1 MKAWVACVLFL
12 LSAGQASGQKKPFT
26 IADLY
31 RLKSISDP
39 QIAPDSRRI
48 AFVVTGYDLPG
59 GKTNADVYVVGMEG
73 QNLRRLTYSEKSDS
87 HPRWSADGKNL
98 LFVSTRTGAPQV
110 YILNMA
116 GGEPRQLTSLATGAS
131 RPRWSSDGKFVVFR
145 SSVFPEYG
153 ADAKKNKRDLD
164 AMKKGPVQA
173 HLADRLFYRHWDSWL
188 GGRRRHVFAVDVK
201 TGKVIELTPGDR
213 DAPPRFFQS
222 RAGFSVS
229 PDGKEVCYVSNP
241 DPDPWQ
247 STNGDLFVV
256 PIGGGEAKNLTGAN
270 RAWDGAPKY
279 SPDGRTIA
287 FIKQVVAGYEADRFR
302 LATLDRKSGRIRTL
316 TEDFDY
322 WVNDFE
328 WGPDSRTLYFTAD
341 HRGHVPLFK
350 VTIGDDGEAGK
361 VVPVLDAKTI
371 DDFRISPDGRWV
383 VLTRRSVGEP
393 TELYRAGAR
402 GGSADLHR
410 LTFFNQRVE
419 EEVDIRPAESMWVEG
434 AEGKPV
440 HVFLVKPHGFDP
452 GKKYPLI
459 LNVRGGPQGMWA
471 DAFRGDWQVYPG
483 AGYVVAFP
491 NPTGSTGY
499 GQACTEAISRDW
511 GGRVY
516 DDLMKVTDALAAL
529 PFVDENRLGA
539 MGWSWGGYMMMW
551 LEGHTDRFRALAAMM
566 GVYDL
571 ASMYRTTE
579 ELWFVNWDFG
589 GPPWSGSPVYA
600 KFTPSGFVKNFKTP
614 CLVITG
620 ERDFRVSYTQS
631 LQFFTDLQKMKVPS
645 RLIVFKNDGH
655 WPDWVKSMPLY
666 YNAHLDWF
674 HRYLGGK
681 PAPYDV
687 GKMVRNRVFGLE
699 KKDQRIK
706 GSKE

>member
-1 MKAWVACVLFL
+1 MRSLLACVLFL
-12 LSAGQASGQKKPFT
+12 ISAGLSAGQKKPFT
-26 IADLY
+26 LADLY
-31 RLKSISDP
+31 RLKSVSDP
-39 QIAPDSRRI
+39 QIAPDGRRVAI
-48 AFVVTGYDLPG
+48 VVTDHDLAR
-59 GKTNADVYVVGMEG
+59 GKSNSDVYVVGIG
-73 QNLRRLTYSEKSDS
+73 GGNPRRLTYGKKSDS
-87 HPRWSADGKNL
+87 HPRWSADGTSL
-98 LFVSTRTGAPQV
+98 LFVSSRTGTPQI
-110 YILNMA
+110 YIMNMA
-116 GGEPRQLTSLATGAS
+116 GGEPRRLTSLSTGAS
-131 RPRWSSDGKFVVFR
+131 QPRWSPDGKFVVFR

-153 ADAKKNKRDLD
+153 ANAKKNKRDLD

-173 HLADRLFYRHWDSWL
+173 HLADRLFYRHWNAWL
-188 GGRRRHVFAVDVK
+188 DGRRRHLFAAEVK

-213 DAPPRFFQS
+213 DVPPRFFQS
-222 RAGFSVS
+222 GEGFSIS
-229 PDGKEVCYVSNP
+229 PDGRDVCYVANP

-256 PIGGGEAKNLTGAN
+256 PIRGGPAKNLTRAN
-270 RAWDGAPKY
+270 RAWDGHPKY
-279 SPDGRTIA
+279 SPDGRFIA
-287 FIKQVVAGYEADRFR
+287 FIKHEVPGYEADRFR
-302 LATLDRKSGRIRTL
+302 LAVFDRTSGRVRTL

-322 WVNDFE
+322 WVGDFE

-350 VTIGDDGEAGK
+350 VGVGEGDGK
-361 VVPVLDAKTI
+361 VSEVVPGPDVKTI
-371 DDFRISPDGRWV
+371 DDFRISPDGQWA

-393 TELYRAGAR
+393 VELFRASLRAEGAE
-402 GGSADLHR
+402 LQR
-410 LTFFNQRVE
+410 LTFFNQKVE
-419 EEVDIRPAESMWVEG
+419 KEVDIRPAESMWVDG
-434 AEGKPV
+434 AGGKPV

-452 GKKYPLI
+452 NRKYPLI

-499 GQACTEAISRDW
+499 GQAYTEAISRDW

-516 DDLMKVTDALAAL
+516 EDLMKVTDALAAL
-529 PFVDENRLGA
+529 PYVDANRMGA

-551 LEGHTDRFRALAAMM
+551 FEGHTDRFAALAAMM

-571 ASMYRTTE
+571 ESMYRTTE
-579 ELWFVNWDFG
+579 ELWFPDWDFG
-589 GPPWSGSPVYA
+589 GPPWGGSPVYA
-600 KFTPSGFVKNFKTP
+600 KFSPSDFVKNFKTP

-631 LQFFTDLQKMKVPS
+631 IQFFTDLQKMKVPS

-655 WPDWVKSMPLY
+655 WPGWVKSMPLY

-681 PAPYDV
+681 PAPYDMT
-687 GKMVRNRVFGLE
+687 KMVRNRVFGVE
-699 KKDQRIK
+699 KKA
-706 GSKE
+706 KE